1 MNDEDMIS
9 TKNPEPFVLHEE
21 YYTEPV
27 ERAPIFDDLEALLEG
42 AVKLHEAHDFGHAIG
57 LVYLA
62 LEKVRSV

>member
-1 MNDEDMIS
+1 MENEDMIS
-9 TKNPEPFVLHEE
+9 TKNPEPFVIHEE
-21 YYTEPV
+21 YYQPS

-42 AVKLHEAHDFGHAIG
+42 AAKLHEAHDFGHAVG

>member
-1 MNDEDMIS
+1 MENEDMIS

-21 YYTEPV
+21 YFKPS
-27 ERAPIFDDLEALLEG
+27 ERAPVLDDIEALLAG
-42 AVKLHEAHDFGHAIG
+42 AVKLHEAHDFGHAVG